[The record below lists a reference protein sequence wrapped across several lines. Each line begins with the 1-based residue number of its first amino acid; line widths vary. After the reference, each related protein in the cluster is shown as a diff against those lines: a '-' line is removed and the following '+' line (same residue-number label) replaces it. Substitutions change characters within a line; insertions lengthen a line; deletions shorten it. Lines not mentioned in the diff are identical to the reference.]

1 MEKGELKENLIDRI
15 LNNKW
20 EERAFIIKILFENKI
35 SSYIDDETGLLIL
48 NK

>member
-20 EERAFIIKILFENKI
+20 EDDILPLKTNLVY
-35 SSYIDDETGLLIL
+35 YIFYL
-48 NK
+48 K